1 MTIRELKFVNSDATP
16 KTLTMRVSA
25 EAIASIMDWY
35 GCYHSGDRYRVSVD
49 GTKVAKDQNG
59 SLLGALPLEAD
70 A

>member
-16 KTLTMRVSA
+16 KTLRMKVSA
-25 EAIASIMDWY
+25 DAIAPIMDWY
-35 GCYHSGDRYRVSVD
+35 GCYHSGDCYTVTVD

-59 SLLGALPLEAD
+59 ALIGALPAQVD